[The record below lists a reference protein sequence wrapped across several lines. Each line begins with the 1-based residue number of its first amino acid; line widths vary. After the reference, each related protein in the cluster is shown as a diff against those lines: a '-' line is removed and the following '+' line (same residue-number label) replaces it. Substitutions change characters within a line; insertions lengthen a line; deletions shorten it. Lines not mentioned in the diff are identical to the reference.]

1 MTQMGYVRLAELT
14 GCMRGTGAH
23 CKQRRIPW
31 ASHHFWK
38 KEGKAESSILS
49 NSLFLYPSSG
59 PSSANI
65 PRASFL
71 IIYALQLLSISNH
84 TFILAQNN
92 LLRYCLQEHFSWST
106 FTFKTLFLWTLH
118 RTPLK
123 TLCKRKLRYR
133 AKWTSCPKTQNNN
146 LVFRN
151 LIFNWL
157 AIKLTDIKWFLY
169 LQKYNR
175 GS

>member
-1 MTQMGYVRLAELT
+1 MNQMRYVSLDELT
-14 GCMRGTGAH
+14 GCMRGIGAH
-23 CKQRRIPW
+23 CKQRRMPW
-31 ASHHFWK
+31 AGHHFGK
-38 KEGKAESSILS
+38 KEGKAEPSILA

-92 LLRYCLQEHFSWST
+92 LLRSCLQEHFLWST
-106 FTFKTLFLWTLH
+106 FTFKTLFPCTLH
-118 RTPLK
+118 RPPLK
-123 TLCKRKLRYR
+123 TLCKRKLWYR
-133 AKWTSCPKTQNNN
+133 AKWTSCPETQNNN

-169 LQKYNR
+169 MQKYNR